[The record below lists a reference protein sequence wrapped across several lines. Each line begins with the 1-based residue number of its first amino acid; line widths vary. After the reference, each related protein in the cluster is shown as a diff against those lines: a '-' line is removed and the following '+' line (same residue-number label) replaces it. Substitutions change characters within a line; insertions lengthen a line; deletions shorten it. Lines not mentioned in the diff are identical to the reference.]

1 MGALATVVVGAFF
14 FAWRGPGVGIVNKR
28 GGLRVANVE
37 GQALPQS
44 KRRAPSRLRINKP
57 LPYSGGF

>member
-1 MGALATVVVGAFF
+1 LGALATVVVGAFF

-44 KRRAPSRLRINKP
+44 KRRGHFEAQGKQAPP
-57 LPYSGGF
+57 LQR